1 MQSMFG
7 LIQRYS
13 HNVLLVNHLRLRL
26 HKLELTVDLLDRML
40 VLKLMVLH
48 IGCQRMVSLDMLVN

>member
-7 LIQRYS
+7 QTQLYS
-13 HNVLLVNHLRLRL
+13 HNVLLVNHLHLPF
-26 HKLELTVDLLDRML
+26 HKLELTVDWLGRTH